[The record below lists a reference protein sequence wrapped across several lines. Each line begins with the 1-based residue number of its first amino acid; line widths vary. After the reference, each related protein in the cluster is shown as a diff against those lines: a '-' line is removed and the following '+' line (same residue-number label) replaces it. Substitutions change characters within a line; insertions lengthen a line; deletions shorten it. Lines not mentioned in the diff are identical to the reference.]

1 MDERVEKWLLDI
13 RMAIDE
19 IDSYFDDDNRNFLSF
34 RHDKMRKRA
43 VERNLEI
50 IGEAMNRILL
60 KAPEIQINDA
70 RKIVN
75 LRNLVIH
82 SYDSISDE
90 NIWAIIINH
99 LPTLKNDINSL
110 IHNQSKIEYHK

>member
-1 MDERVEKWLLDI
+1 MDERVEKWLFDI

-19 IDSYFDDDNRNFLSF
+19 IDSYFDNENKDFFSF
-34 RHDKMRKRA
+34 RENKMRKRA

-50 IGEAMNRILL
+50 IGEATNRILA
-60 KAPEIQINDA
+60 KVPDIQITDA

-90 NIWAIIINH
+90 SIWAIIINH
-99 LPTLKNDINSL
+99 LPTLKKDIDNL
-110 IHNQSKIEYHK
+110 IYST